1 MKFALVFIFAASAC
15 WANSVTLFNDSIY
28 SLKASLYA
36 YDGRLLGQ
44 YVLAPRDS
52 TEWNNEYNGIGTPN
66 YNESETPYTV
76 KWYCLSGA
84 PFSSCSDVAAG
95 AVVTAQG
102 CNGTKE
108 CPEKPSKEYQMYRP
122 QPNP

>member
-1 MKFALVFIFAASAC
+1 MAFIFAASAL
-15 WANSVTLFNDSIY
+15 WANSVTLFNDSIF

-52 TEWNNEYNGIGTPN
+52 AEWNNEYTGIGTPN

-76 KWYCLSGA
+76 NWYCLSGA
-84 PFSSCSDVAAG
+84 PFSTCTDVAAG
-95 AVVTAQG
+95 SVVTAQG
-102 CNGTKE
+102 CSGPKE
-108 CPEKPSKEYQMYRP
+108 CPEQPSKEYKLFRP
-122 QPNP
+122 QLNP